1 MAGFSYNYK
10 PIDYA
15 TASKQ
20 ANGQL
25 DPLYQR
31 AVKGVQQQ
39 KYANDVQAGQVAA
52 ARGLGHSGLAADQ
65 LNKIAI
71 AAQGNISDL
80 NAQKMSQAAQMAR
93 DMVNQDKQYN
103 LQNRAQLYS
112 EYNSNR
118 GYNYQ
123 LGRDKVGDGQ
133 WQKQFDFNKSL
144 DSRNFNY
151 QKGVDS
157 RNFNYQKDQSQ
168 ADQAWRQYTYNNM
181 SAGDKAQLEWA
192 KKQYGEDA
200 AWRMYELQYNGTLQ
214 KSISDSQLANFQ
226 GDGKGAGYSKPVSG
240 NYSKEINTY
249 AKSYGVDA
257 NLVRAVA
264 MQESSLGQASN
275 NVMQVNGMSNSS
287 PAASIKAGSKMLGN
301 LLKKTGGNI
310 KEALAAYNM
319 GEGILSFF
327 KSNGGYSVANMNAF
341 SEMQKKNHGYRIYG
355 DPYYVEHVLKYY
367 G

>member
-1 MAGFSYNYK
+1 MAFNYTYK

-31 AVKGVQQQ
+31 AVAGVNQQ

-71 AAQGNISDL
+71 AAQGNVADL
-80 NAQKMSQAAQMAR
+80 NAQKMTQAAQMAR
-93 DMVNQDKQYN
+93 DMVSQDKQYS
-103 LQNRAQLYS
+103 LQNRAQLYN

-123 LGRDKVGDGQ
+123 LGRDKVGDKQ
-133 WQKQFDFNKSL
+133 WQNQFNYNKSL

-157 RNFNYQKDQSQ
+157 RNFNYQQSQ
-168 ADQAWRQYTYNNM
+168 NKADQAWRQYTYNHM

-192 KKQYGEDA
+192 KSQYGEDA

-214 KSISDSQLANFQ
+214 KSISDSELANFQ

-264 MQESSLGQASN
+264 MQESSLGKASN

-287 PAASIKAGSKMLGN
+287 PAASIQAGSKMLGN